1 MKENNK
7 VTKWLY
13 WFSLA
18 LAIILVY
25 KFLDNF
31 TAIGEFFSNLLGILM
46 PFIIGVLI
54 AYILY
59 IPCKKIE
66 ECFRK
71 TKFRLLKKRARGLS
85 IFTVYLIIAIVLF
98 ILINVILPPIIISVS
113 DLVNNLPGYYNTITN
128 GLNDLPE
135 DSFWVKINTK
145 EIINRISQ
153 IDIEKYLS
161 IESITGYLKGVIS
174 VAYL

>member
-1 MKENNK
+1 MKEKGNIS
-7 VTKWLY
+7 KWIY

-18 LAIILVY
+18 VAVIMVY
-25 KFLDNF
+25 KFVDNF
-31 TAIGEFFSNLLGILM
+31 TQIGLFISNLLGILM
-46 PFIIGVLI
+46 PFIIGILI

-113 DLVNNLPGYYNTITN
+113 DLVNNLPGYYSTITN
-128 GLNDLPE
+128 GISNLPE
-135 DSFWVKINTK
+135 DSFLVKIK
-145 EIINRISQ
+145 Q
-153 IDIEKYLS
+153 
-161 IESITGYLKGVIS
+161 
-174 VAYL
+174 